1 MIAKKI
7 LKDTQSVF
15 RSLALHEN
23 KERFSRYRYIVNTL
37 LTHYCL
43 KFCFHFD
50 NWLQM

>member
-43 KFCFHFD
+43 KFC
-50 NWLQM
+50 